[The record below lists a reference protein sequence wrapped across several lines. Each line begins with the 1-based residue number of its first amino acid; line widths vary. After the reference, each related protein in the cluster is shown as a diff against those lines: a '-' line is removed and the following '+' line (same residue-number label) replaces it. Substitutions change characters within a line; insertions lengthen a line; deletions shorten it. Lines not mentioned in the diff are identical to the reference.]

1 MKFDV
6 FAEIF
11 ADIAAFVAD
20 LYAKIKE
27 FAAGFEKTWG
37 FEK

>member
-20 LYAKIKE
+20 FYKKIKE
-27 FAAGFEKTWG
+27 FAAGFDKKYG
-37 FEK
+37 FEE

>member
-20 LYAKIKE
+20 LYAKIME
-27 FAAGFEKTWG
+27 FAAGFEKHWG
-37 FEK
+37 FED

>member
-11 ADIAAFVAD
+11 ADIAGFVAD
-20 LYAKIKE
+20 LYAKIMD
-27 FAAGFEKTWG
+27 FVSGFDKTWG